1 MITFYDLLAIICAV
15 AGALLGVG
23 FARAYG
29 YPSVLGGVAGI
40 IVGGWLGRVPK
51 RLTARRARR
60 RLARFS
66 VEELRRQLYTPE
78 FSSNR
83 WPPNYLL
90 MELRARGED
99 LNKHIE
105 LVLSLLEADEPWRR
119 AFGYGALLSAY
130 RHLAP
135 GLKGYRPSA
144 PVEDC
149 REKVAALR
157 KQVRLS
163 RSSNAG
169 QTGEGDSHREE

>member
-1 MITFYDLLAIICAV
+1 MITLYDLLMIICTV

-29 YPSVLGGVAGI
+29 YPSVLGAVAGI
-40 IVGGWLGRVPK
+40 IVGGWLGRIPK
-51 RLTARRARR
+51 WLTVRRARK
-60 RLARFS
+60 RLARFT

-78 FSSNR
+78 FSANR

-99 LNKHIE
+99 LNKDIE
-105 LVLSLLEADEPWRR
+105 LVLSLLEAELPWQR

-144 PVEDC
+144 SVEDC
-149 REKVAALR
+149 RERVAALR

-163 RSSNAG
+163 MSPDTRV
-169 QTGEGDSHREE
+169 TGEEDLHREK